1 MQPSASEK
9 VRNNTNKEC
18 TLKMEM
24 ATHCARSLQQSVVS
38 FRRRLKLEVLCAF
51 SLETKRYRKY
61 YYWTTGSTE
70 SIAFECSHLSEKS
83 SSM

>member
-1 MQPSASEK
+1 
-9 VRNNTNKEC
+9 
-18 TLKMEM
+18 LKMEM
-24 ATHCARSLQQSVVS
+24 ATHCARSLPIFQQSVVS
-38 FRRRLKLEVLCAF
+38 FRRKLKLEVLCAF